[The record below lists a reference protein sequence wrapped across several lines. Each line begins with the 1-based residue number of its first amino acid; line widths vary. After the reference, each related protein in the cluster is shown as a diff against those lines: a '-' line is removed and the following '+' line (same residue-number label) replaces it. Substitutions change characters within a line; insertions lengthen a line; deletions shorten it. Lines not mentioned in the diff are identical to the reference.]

1 LPGSFCCYA
10 RKAAMVHVAMQD
22 EQDGKHVDGL
32 EPVTGE
38 Q

>member
-1 LPGSFCCYA
+1 
-10 RKAAMVHVAMQD
+10 MVHVAMQD